1 MPRYFIEVAYK
12 GTNYS
17 GFQVQENALTIQ
29 FEIEKAFSVIHRE
42 PVRLTGSSR
51 TDAGVHALQNYFHFD
66 FVSQVNERFVYK
78 MNAILPPDITVRN
91 IHKVPD
97 TAHSRFDAIAREYA
111 YHIYWRKDPF
121 LRDLAFYYPYKMEE
135 ELLHQAAAILLR
147 QTNFFAFTKTNT
159 QASNFK
165 CTIEKSGW
173 KKEGE
178 QLVFNIK
185 ANRFLRGM
193 VRLLTASMFQV
204 ARNRITLQQFENLF
218 MEEEK
223 CGFSVPPQGL
233 YLTSV
238 SYPENYFL

>member
-1 MPRYFIEVAYK
+1 MNYK
-12 GTNYS
+12 LLIQYDGTDFH
-17 GFQVQENALTIQ
+17 GWQVQDNARTIQ
-29 FEIEKAFSVIHRE
+29 GELERVIGVIEDAEVKVI
-42 PVRLTGSSR
+42 GSGR

-66 FVSQVNERFVYK
+66 FVSPVNERFVYK

-91 IHKVPD
+91 IHQVPD

-193 VRLLTASMFQV
+193 VRLLTASMLQV